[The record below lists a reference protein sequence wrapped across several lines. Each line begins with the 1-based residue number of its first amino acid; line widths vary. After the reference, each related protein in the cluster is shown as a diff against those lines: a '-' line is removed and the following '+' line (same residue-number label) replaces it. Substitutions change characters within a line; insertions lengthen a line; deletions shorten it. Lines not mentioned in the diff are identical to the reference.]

1 MAKKAAAA
9 KGNKANAIRK
19 YKAENPSAGPSAISE
34 ALKKQLPGVTP
45 QYVSTI
51 LSMDKRKSGATKT
64 GALTVDDLMKAKEF
78 VEHIGGVSRAKEAL
92 EKLVKLT

>member
-1 MAKKAAAA
+1 MAKKAAAS

-19 YKAENPSAGPSAISE
+19 YKTENPSAGPSAISD
-34 ALKKQLPGVTP
+34 ALKKQMPGVTP

-64 GALTVDDLMKAKEF
+64 GALTVDDLLKTKEF
-78 VEHIGGVSRAKEAL
+78 VEQIGSISRAKEAL
-92 EKLVKLT
+92 EKLAKLS

>member
-1 MAKKAAAA
+1 MAKKAAAS

-19 YKAENPSAGPSAISE
+19 FKNENPSAGPSAISD
-34 ALKKQLPGVTP
+34 ALKKQMPGVTP

-64 GALTVDDLMKAKEF
+64 GALTVDDLLTTKEF
-78 VEHIGGVSRAKEAL
+78 VEQIGSIARAKEAL
-92 EKLVKLT
+92 EKLAKLS